1 MNPMPLMLISTT
13 LMMGTLITL
22 TSSNWILMWMGLE
35 LNMLAMVPL
44 MTMNKTNRSTEA
56 ATKYFLTQSTASMLL
71 LLAVINDLNITGQW
85 NLMEPKDDI
94 TQFLLMI
101 SMAMKLGL
109 APFHLWVPE
118 VTQGVPMALGLILLT
133 WQKLAPMAILY
144 QMAPYLNVNIMITM
158 SLMSVLL
165 GGWGGL
171 NQTQLR
177 KIMAYSSIAHMGW
190 MMAAMIYNPTAMAFN
205 LLIYILLTL
214 TVFIMLKTI
223 MATTTTSLASS
234 WNTNP
239 FIALMLMISLLSL
252 GGLPPLTG
260 FLPKWYIIQELILNN
275 MTTTAL
281 IMTMVSL
288 LNLYFYVRLIYSTS
302 MTMFPMTNANK
313 FKWLIKPNN
322 SLPLIPTLLVLSSFS
337 LPLSPMIYAMM

>member
-1 MNPMPLMLISTT
+1 MKPMPLTLISIT
-13 LMMGTLITL
+13 LTLGTLITL
-22 TSSNWILMWMGLE
+22 TSSNWMLMWMGLE
-35 LNMLAMVPL
+35 LNMLAMIPL
-44 MTMNKTNRSTEA
+44 MMMNKTNRAAEA
-56 ATKYFLTQSTASMLL
+56 ATKYFLVQSTASMMLML
-71 LLAVINDLNITGQW
+71 SIINNLNLTGQW
-85 NLMEPKDDI
+85 GLMEPKDNI
-94 TQFLLMI
+94 TQFLIMT

-118 VTQGVPMALGLILLT
+118 VTQGIPMMLGLVLLT
-133 WQKLAPMAILY
+133 WQKLAPMTILY
-144 QMAPYLNVNIMITM
+144 QLAPYLNVNVMMTM
-158 SLMSVLL
+158 SLLSVLL

-190 MMAAMIYNPTAMAFN
+190 MTAAMIYNPTAMMFN

-214 TVFIMLKTI
+214 TMFIALKIT

-234 WNTNP
+234 WNNNP
-239 FIALMLMISLLSL
+239 LTTLTLMISLLSL

-260 FLPKWYIIQELILNN
+260 FLPKWYIIQELIMNN

-281 IMTMVSL
+281 IMMMTAL

-302 MTMFPMTNANK
+302 MTMFPTTNTNK
-313 FKWLIKPNN
+313 FKWLIK
-322 SLPLIPTLLVLSSFS
+322 SKTSTCMIPTLLMMSSFS